1 MSKIINK
8 QIDNKQNGVDL
19 WLYWRVQQMLWTLY
33 NLNQPPFWNT
43 LFTTTN
49 AWKFTSGIFPKVRFL
64 YSYVDE
70 YLSTD
75 HQFVSHFNEHQLSLR
90 PSSCHFDFRF
100 RALCTSPLVLIFQ
113 LWPFQYQI
121 SPFYFHMFVD
131 PLPAT
136 STLGATLLGA
146 TLGAGEVATLTG
158 QVQTV
163 TQILAVVQQN
173 PILIIHLVLLDTEEN
188 RNLHLIITSLN
199 TVKPWYSKYAYN
211 KFTLAGKS
219 LLFPLLKIWTT
230 RYKLFKYN
238 KLCH

>member
-1 MSKIINK
+1 MVLIYDCIEECNK
-8 QIDNKQNGVDL
+8 CYGHCTTWTSRHFEIHCLQ
-19 WLYWRVQQMLWTLY
+19 QQMHENSHQASFL
-33 NLNQPPFWNT
+33 
-43 LFTTTN
+43 
-49 AWKFTSGIFPKVRFL
+49 KRFL